1 MRRVFAIVLIIIIIV
16 SAVSLSGAAAS
27 PNVCF
32 IAINETLLDLSV
44 TPYFYG
50 SAYVPYTVF
59 TGLGIYYSYFHD
71 SNTISLYRGDQ
82 QLYFDLNTGQA
93 YDADDNYYTTSTL
106 SQNGQTFVS
115 VQFVCSFFGLNWS
128 YINGIGYGDILRITD
143 GGGYLSDNDFLYAA
157 APLMRTRY
165 EAYMDALD
173 QAVPPST
180 EPDVSSTPEPTPPPD
195 PGIDDTGDETE
206 NHSGVSVYLSFEGLP
221 SEAILDTLERYGAA
235 ASFYL
240 SPDDIA
246 ASPDTVRRIAGS
258 GHTIGIYCSASCDYD
273 YLMGSELL
281 FDAAQIQ
288 TVMVT
293 SSGSSFS
300 ACESFASNSG
310 LYFSAYDA
318 DATARGGAV
327 SSSRVINAAASA
339 SQSVH
344 IRLDCSEG
352 TENILSSVLNYLTLN
367 SYTLS
372 PERES

>member
-1 MRRVFAIVLIIIIIV
+1 MKAKRLLSMLCVGAMTATMLAGCGGGSSDESSSSEASSGPYDEQAIENAGDITITMMVSGVATENDFETEVLPQLV
-16 SAVSLSGAAAS
+16 KEKW
-27 PNVCF
+27 PNV
-32 IAINETLLDLSV
+32 TLEV
-44 TPYFYG
+44 TKLP
-50 SAYVPYTVF
+50 
-59 TGLGIYYSYFHD
+59 
-71 SNTISLYRGDQ
+71 
-82 QLYFDLNTGQA
+82 
-93 YDADDNYYTTSTL
+93 DDNYYTTSTL

-180 EPDVSSTPEPTPPPD
+180 EPDVSSTPEPTPPPE
-195 PGIDDTGDETE
+195 PSIDDDNEATD
-206 NHSGVSVYLSFEGLP
+206 HSGVTVYLSFEGLP